1 MEILKQQKYLMKKI
15 EKYTDKIHM
24 LMGLLDIVSQ
34 IVEQEEYYDD
44 DTTESDSTDD
54 DCSLKTDDIQLL
66 SDDESESE

>member
-1 MEILKQQKYLMKKI
+1 MEVLKQQKYLMKKI

-34 IVEQEEYYDD
+34 IVEQEEYSDD
-44 DTTESDSTDD
+44 DTSESDSTDD

-66 SDDESESE
+66 SDDES